1 MDADFSTLSDREIA
15 DSLFEQF
22 GERLYYYA
30 TKAWQLDEDEVW
42 DVLYDSLYGF
52 IKSYSDRKFAS
63 KTDVE
68 RLLWKIFK
76 NRLRDKYRQKKRI
89 ETQYREVPYEEA
101 LPGDAERFSDPL
113 WSCNAEHETV
123 EGSAD
128 SPVLLRL
135 EAILDGLKDW
145 ERQLLLCRANHIPYA
160 DIAAMTG
167 MKAESL
173 KVYYQRLKNR
183 ISNEMNECFAPMEK
197 RQ

>member
-1 MDADFSTLSDREIA
+1 MDADFSALSDREIA
-15 DSLFEQF
+15 ERLFEQF
-22 GERLYYYA
+22 GKRLYYYA
-30 TKAWQLDEDEVW
+30 IKAWHLDEDEVW
-42 DVLYDSLYGF
+42 DVLYNSLYGF
-52 IKSYSDRKFAS
+52 IKSYSDRKFTS

-68 RLLWKIFK
+68 KLLWKIFK
-76 NRLRDKYRQKKRI
+76 NRLRDKYRQKKRL

-101 LPGDAERFSDPL
+101 LPRGAEGFSEPASSSDT
-113 WSCNAEHETV
+113 EHVLV

-128 SPVLLRL
+128 NPVLLRL

-145 ERQLLLCRANHIPYA
+145 ERQLLLCRANSIPYT

-167 MKAESL
+167 IKAESL

-183 ISNEMNECFAPMEK
+183 ISSEMNECFAPMEK